1 MPQVRLLRAVTV
13 DAHRTLPAGT
23 VLELARDDDDQCVT
37 VAAGGRWLL
46 LPAAWVERVTG
57 TTEGNH
63 G

>member
-37 VAAGGRWLL
+37 VEVGGRWLL
-46 LPAAWVERVTG
+46 LPAAWVAEVSRASERTRP
-57 TTEGNH
+57 
-63 G
+63 